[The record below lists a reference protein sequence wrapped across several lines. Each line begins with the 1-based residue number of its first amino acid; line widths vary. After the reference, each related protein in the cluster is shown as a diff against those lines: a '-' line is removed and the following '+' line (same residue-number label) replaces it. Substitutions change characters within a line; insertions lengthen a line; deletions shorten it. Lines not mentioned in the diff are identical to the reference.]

1 MQQQGLKAVP
11 LREQAPPCEMMQHHA
26 AMLQPAGVCVQ
37 QAMPAVCQG
46 IAAVMALVARAAS
59 ASNSNH
65 TEPPPLG
72 LLTPGRVT
80 PAVVEGGASSR
91 EQCERRMPDGVRG
104 EVSSDLLE
112 NTRTAATWTE
122 SAPLSGCA
130 SQADGH
136 CAELKHQLGSQ
147 VQDKAMQQQELK
159 AEPLREQ
166 ARLCEMR
173 QQAAMLQQAGVRV
186 QQPLA
191 VVCQSN
197 TAVMMLVTCAS
208 AQLPVVSRA
217 SVAAQSPGPPQEHR
231 ACTQQSFVLVPMQ
244 MPLHP
249 AVAEPRQV
257 QCHPQSHVPMQAQPA
272 IFIPQPVDD
281 QPHPPQEFG
290 QHHQQSLGPAPTQP
304 GAKVL
309 HPMADQKPQCPHGFG
324 EDYQQSDVSV
334 PARMQ
339 PVMSLQCID
348 GQPQQP
354 SEEFGRHQPPSS
366 ISVPAKQAVRVLWAD
381 CLDEESL
388 GLEADE

>member
-147 VQDKAMQQQELK
+147 VQDKAMQQQELNE
-159 AEPLREQ
+159 EPLREQ
-166 ARLCEMR
+166 AARLCEIR
-173 QQAAMLQQAGVRV
+173 RQAAMLHQATVCVQQAI
-186 QQPLA
+186 QA
-191 VVCQSN
+191 ME
-197 TAVMMLVTCAS
+197 AVMALVTVAPV
-208 AQLPVVSRA
+208 QLPAVPMGVVAHQLPWPSQA
-217 SVAAQSPGPPQEHR
+217 HTK
-231 ACTQQSFVLVPMQ
+231 CDQQRCVLVPLQ
-244 MPLHP
+244 MPLQP
-249 AVAEPRQV
+249 AVAQAANPSQV
-257 QCHPQSHVPMQAQPA
+257 QYHPQSHVPMQAQPPKNT
-272 IFIPQPVDD
+272 PQPVDV
-281 QPHPPQEFG
+281 QTPQRPQELG
-290 QHHQQSLGPAPTQP
+290 QHQQQIPALVPAQP
-304 GAKVL
+304 AAKVL
-309 HPMADQKPQCPHGFG
+309 QLG
-324 EDYQQSDVSV
+324 EGDRQSEVS
-334 PARMQ
+334 
-339 PVMSLQCID
+339 
-348 GQPQQP
+348 
-354 SEEFGRHQPPSS
+354 
-366 ISVPAKQAVRVLWAD
+366 AKGAAVRFLWAD
-381 CLDEESL
+381 VLDEE
-388 GLEADE
+388 LEDDG